1 MPSRRQRDERDED
14 GSVSLELAVIFPAV
28 LLLIVAAVQAG
39 LLFHAR
45 HLAQAAAQE
54 ALRATRQYDGTTS
67 AGQQAAT
74 GLLTRS
80 AGDLLASRH
89 ISIQRGADQADVR
102 ITGHALSLLPGVT
115 LTVSANASGP
125 VERFTAD
132 VRGFANS
139 EGTSS
144 SNSSL
149 GGR

>member
-1 MPSRRQRDERDED
+1 MPHSRRRDDA

-74 GLLTRS
+74 GLLSQS
-80 AGDLLASRH
+80 AGDLLAGRH
-89 ISIQRGADQADVR
+89 ISIQRSPTEADVS
-102 ITGHALSLLPGVT
+102 ITGHAISLLPGIT
-115 LTVSANASGP
+115 LTVSAKAAGP
-125 VERFTAD
+125 VERVT
-132 VRGFANS
+132 
-139 EGTSS
+139 TP
-144 SNSSL
+144 
-149 GGR
+149 

>member
-54 ALRATRQYDGTTS
+54 ALRATRQYDGSIS

-80 AGDLLASRH
+80 AGDLLASRQ

-125 VERFTAD
+125 VERFTAP
-132 VRGFANS
+132 
-139 EGTSS
+139 
-144 SNSSL
+144 
-149 GGR
+149 